1 MSVENRD
8 FIVERLERQLL
19 DKDHEFEELK
29 FTLRDS
35 IINELR
41 RELQN
46 DLAINNRMTKI
57 EQKVTE
63 LSNTLN
69 GMMDELLDQK
79 SELRSIRIKIGQK
92 NNGISSSI
100 NKTSI
105 IPAESNNI
113 QKPVITQPYITKT
126 PAQPLVPDNPVTSQS
141 NYGSTRNPNKAQFNI
156 RDIKKDMP
164 EPEKTQPEPKTEYI
178 IAESGDS
185 TMNRVLNNRSQAENI
200 RSEYIVAEDKK
211 DMQRDSRIKRGVD
224 VVEKRN
230 SEDVEITTTRK
241 KSGF

>member
-19 DKDHEFEELK
+19 DKDNEFEELK

-35 IINELR
+35 IMNELR

-46 DLAINNRMTKI
+46 DLAINNRVTKI

-79 SELRSIRIKIGQK
+79 SELRSMRNIIGQK
-92 NNGISSSI
+92 NDSISRSI
-100 NKTSI
+100 NKASI
-105 IPAESNNI
+105 IPTGSNNI

-126 PAQPLVPDNPVTSQS
+126 SAQPLMPDNPVTSQS

-156 RDIKKDMP
+156 RDIKKEEP
-164 EPEKTQPEPKTEYI
+164 EPENPQPGPKTEYI
-178 IAESGDS
+178 IAESGNDN
-185 TMNRVLNNRSQAENI
+185 MNRVRNNRSQAEDI

-211 DMQRDSRIKRGVD
+211 DMRRDSRIEHGVD

-230 SEDVEITTTRK
+230 SEDVEIITTRK
-241 KSGF
+241 RSGF

>member
-35 IINELR
+35 IMNELR

-46 DLAINNRMTKI
+46 DLAINNRVTKI

-79 SELRSIRIKIGQK
+79 SELRSIRNMIGQK
-92 NNGISSSI
+92 NSGISSSV
-100 NKTSI
+100 NKASI
-105 IPAESNNI
+105 IPAGSNNI

-126 PAQPLVPDNPVTSQS
+126 SAQPLMPDNPVTSQS

-156 RDIKKDMP
+156 RDIKKEEP
-164 EPEKTQPEPKTEYI
+164 EPENPQPGPKTEYI
-178 IAESGDS
+178 IAESGNDN
-185 TMNRVLNNRSQAENI
+185 MNRVRNNRSQAEDI

-211 DMQRDSRIKRGVD
+211 DVRRDSRIERGVD

-230 SEDVEITTTRK
+230 SEDVEIITTRK
-241 KSGF
+241 RSGF